1 MKPTKLM
8 SLMLLSASSA
18 FYYGCASNAGSP
30 STSSTNTGSTNVAAT
45 REDTSKAEKKISM
58 AIGEEVSSFT
68 ITEQQKVDAP
78 AGYDGTQY
86 SVKTKAGKTF
96 KCEILEPSGFGKTIS
111 FGMSSGAGAMCTDFT
126 KGSKEQGK
134 TNQASCN
141 ALLKA
146 AGKCS

>member
-1 MKPTKLM
+1 VNPTNLT
-8 SLMLLSASSA
+8 SLMLLTACGA
-18 FYYGCASNAGSP
+18 FYGCATNAGNP
-30 STSSTNTGSTNVAAT
+30 NTANTNTTAT
-45 REDTSKAEKKISM
+45 ASREDNSKAEKKISM
-58 AIGEEVSSFT
+58 AIGEEVTSFT
-68 ITEQQKVDAP
+68 ITDQQKVDAP
-78 AGYDGTQY
+78 AGFDGTQY

-96 KCEILEPSGFGKTIS
+96 KCEILEPSGFGKAIS

-134 TNQASCN
+134 TNQANCN